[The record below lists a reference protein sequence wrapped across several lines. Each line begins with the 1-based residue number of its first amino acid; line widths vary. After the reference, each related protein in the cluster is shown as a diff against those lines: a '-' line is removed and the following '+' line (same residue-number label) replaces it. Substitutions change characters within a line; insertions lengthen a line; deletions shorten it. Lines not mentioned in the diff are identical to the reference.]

1 MASAA
6 PTASKM
12 TLTASAQSGAESC
25 RWRAASRAIS
35 SVRVM
40 AAFYA
45 ELLWARSRTP
55 QTATPGADPERWP
68 RDSICS
74 ICGRLVI
81 GESLGKNRGGH
92 ADGRRRVGPT
102 SEFPDVSGNS
112 CQLLSVSM
120 AASGRRPMSGLGRV
134 RPHRRR
140 RPTAPPR
147 LLLSSNFELQTAA
160 TPRYWPLRSARCGAL
175 VGHKWTG
182 FKQEVRCSDTHL
194 DAGHHHCRRP
204 HKRS

>member
-81 GESLGKNRGGH
+81 GESLGKNRGAGTLTVGVGS
-92 ADGRRRVGPT
+92 DRRRSFPMFLATHVSFSRCQWPHPAAVLCRDWVG
-102 SEFPDVSGNS
+102 SGHTAAAG
-112 CQLLSVSM
+112 QRLLPVSM
-120 AASGRRPMSGLGRV
+120 YRGELCIVGECSTVVSPVLPALQRRWSRM
-134 RPHRRR
+134 
-140 RPTAPPR
+140 
-147 LLLSSNFELQTAA
+147 N
-160 TPRYWPLRSARCGAL
+160 
-175 VGHKWTG
+175 
-182 FKQEVRCSDTHL
+182 
-194 DAGHHHCRRP
+194 
-204 HKRS
+204 